1 MLINVSRRLLGTGCA
16 AWGAWSLRVALS
28 SAAPFDGNTAL
39 AIAFACLALIASAV
53 LLAPDFARF
62 ISRPLLIFIEN
73 LYMPSGRAEKPPLSF
88 RLGRFYA
95 ASGRLKDAET
105 DYQRMLRFYPEEP
118 EGWIELMTLYWTWS
132 PTKRIHDAVRA
143 YDRGTRKVN
152 DPAKRLQIKKAMQ
165 SLENGE
171 LPVNFVALSE
181 RDKAQ
186 KHPSS

>member
-1 MLINVSRRLLGTGCA
+1 
-16 AWGAWSLRVALS
+16 
-28 SAAPFDGNTAL
+28 
-39 AIAFACLALIASAV
+39 
-53 LLAPDFARF
+53 
-62 ISRPLLIFIEN
+62 
-73 LYMPSGRAEKPPLSF
+73 
-88 RLGRFYA
+88 
-95 ASGRLKDAET
+95 
-105 DYQRMLRFYPEEP
+105 
-118 EGWIELMTLYWTWS
+118 MTLYWTWS